1 MTEALA
7 ETPPAVHVSAP
18 SAEAIAD
25 KAARLTGAR
34 LLTSCIDLA
43 TAVLLVQLLS
53 KERVAVFAFLL
64 LVYETAKHVST
75 LGFPD
80 SVFYFFE
87 KWGRESHRALLRQTS
102 LILAVTGLVAAGV
115 MIALRFAAPYVL
127 TTWAEAP
134 LRELQDLLP
143 YFALVVALEVPTWP
157 ITNVMIATDRVRD
170 ASAFQV
176 GSSLLMFGALF
187 GPLFLGLDPKYS
199 VYGLVL
205 YAVVRFVATAI
216 WIRAVMP
223 KATMA
228 LPPDALRQQL
238 AFALPLGLNV
248 LVGRLNKY
256 VDKYVVAFL
265 LPTAATA
272 EYQVG
277 AQELPLI
284 TVVPYAV
291 GAVLISRYVSLQL
304 EGRHDEV
311 RALWLAAIEKVSMIV
326 VPAAIL
332 AIAVAPDFMIV
343 LFASDYAA
351 AIPVFQIYA
360 LLTIQRVAQYGAVL
374 QAYDDTKS
382 ILRFTGT
389 ILLLNA
395 IASVPLTIAFGITGT
410 AVATLGA
417 GLVGFWLYQRRI
429 ATHLRCRTSE
439 VLPWRH
445 YGLLVVICGVA
456 AACAAGARHAF
467 VPAGAAGLGLLVA
480 SLVFLPLY
488 VVAGRLAGVIQRAD
502 LRTFMRWLTPGFH
515 LGRSAR

>member
-1 MTEALA
+1 VTEALPA
-7 ETPPAVHVSAP
+7 PPQAAPATAPPADAL
-18 SAEAIAD
+18 AD

-34 LLTSCIDLA
+34 LLTSCIDLV

-53 KERVAVFAFLL
+53 KERVAVFALL
-64 LVYETAKHVST
+64 LLLYETAKHVST

-87 KWGRESHRALLRQTS
+87 KWGRESHRALVRQTS
-102 LILAVTGLVAAGV
+102 VILTVTGLVAAMV
-115 MIALRFAAPYVL
+115 LLALSFAAPYVL

-134 LRELQDLLP
+134 IRELQDLLP
-143 YFALVVALEVPTWP
+143 FFALVVALEVPTWP
-157 ITNVMIATDRVRD
+157 LTNVMIATDRVRD

-187 GPLFLGLDPKYS
+187 GPLALGFDPAYA
-199 VYGLVL
+199 VYGLVA
-205 YAVVRFVATAI
+205 YAVLRFIATAV

-223 KATMA
+223 HATMA

-238 AFALPLGLNV
+238 TFALPLGLNV
-248 LVGRLNKY
+248 LAGRLNKY
-256 VDKYVVAFL
+256 IDKYVVAFA
-265 LPTAATA
+265 LPAGATA

-291 GAVLISRYVSLQL
+291 GAVLISRYVALQL

-311 RALWLAAIEKVSMIV
+311 RALWLAAVEKVSMIV

-374 QAYDDTKS
+374 QAYGDTRS
-382 ILRFTGT
+382 ILRFTAV
-389 ILLLNA
+389 ILALNA
-395 IASVPLTIAFGITGT
+395 IASVPLTLAFGITGT
-410 AVATLGA
+410 AAATLGA

-456 AACAAGARHAF
+456 AAGAAAARHAF
-467 VPAGAAGLGLLVA
+467 VPADAAGLGLLLA
-480 SLVFLPLY
+480 TAVFVPLY
-488 VVAGRLAGVIQRAD
+488 VVSGRATGVLQRAD
-502 LRTFMRWLTPGFH
+502 LRTFLRWLSPRFH
-515 LGRSAR
+515 LGRAAS